1 MALSHSTPQ
10 LPRTSWISS
19 CQPQHCHTG
28 NAKLRR
34 TLCCNTLLSQERS
47 IEKAWSALHPWT
59 GELHTWKEPHF
70 SVRRGLLGL
79 FLATLWYRCGSS
91 SSVSTCTPQPF
102 QSTLV
107 SS

>member
-34 TLCCNTLLSQERS
+34 TLCCNILLS
-47 IEKAWSALHPWT
+47 AAALPYRKCQA
-59 GELHTWKEPHF
+59 KENI
-70 SVRRGLLGL
+70 VL
-79 FLATLWYRCGSS
+79 
-91 SSVSTCTPQPF
+91 
-102 QSTLV
+102 
-107 SS
+107 